1 MTPEWVVVT
10 AAVASGILGS
20 IVTVYGT
27 QAKERRAART
37 EVRRYFQRVE
47 QLARHREPSQQ
58 YYAILVA
65 SLDDLEGAMLAAGMP
80 RHLAEFYR
88 RIQLLAYAT
97 HFTTPPEDLDKPTAH
112 WLIAA
117 RVAHRT
123 ADLLADTIW
132 HPWLSTP
139 TRRLRMR
146 KLQLILDKGMPE
158 RTRMHGENQ
167 VRLRTWE
174 REIIRGSREAMNAPG
189 DLTDSGNE
197 GPSA

>member
-1 MTPEWVVVT
+1 MV
-10 AAVASGILGS
+10 ASAVASGVLGS
-20 IVTVYGT
+20 VVTVYGT

-47 QLARHREPSQQ
+47 QLSRHKDTSQK
-58 YYAILVA
+58 YYGQLLS

-80 RHLAEFYR
+80 RHLAAFYR
-88 RIQLLAYAT
+88 KIQLLAYAT
-97 HFTTPPEDLDKPTAH
+97 HTTATPEDRDKPGAH

-117 RVAHRT
+117 RVAHRA

-132 HPWLSTP
+132 HPWLSAP
-139 TRRLRMR
+139 TRRLRLR
-146 KLQLILDKGMPE
+146 KLQLIIDKGMPE

-174 REIIRGSREAMNAPG
+174 REIIRGSRESGGAHG
-189 DLTDSGNE
+189 DLINPDSAGS
-197 GPSA
+197 GV